1 MKLEILISQIEKE
14 ANASLKDIVNTGI
27 IYKDK
32 FNLYKVSND
41 FLTNKRKLIKIFKD
55 LKYRNFSY
63 IPF

>member
-27 IYKDK
+27 IYKNK
-32 FNLYKVSND
+32 FNLYKVNND

>member
-32 FNLYKVSND
+32 FNLYKVNND